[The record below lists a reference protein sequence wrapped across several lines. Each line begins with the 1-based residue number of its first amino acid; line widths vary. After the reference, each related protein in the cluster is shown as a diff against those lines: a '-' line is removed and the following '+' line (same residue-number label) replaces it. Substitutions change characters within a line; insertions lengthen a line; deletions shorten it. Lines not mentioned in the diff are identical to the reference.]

1 MATEGRDDGGEPR
14 HTAAAERKARE
25 VQHRL
30 DRIEEFGRRQD
41 AAHERRRAARTALME
56 RVMSGT
62 PAPTDAPAEPK
73 TRARIQQVALQLFI
87 EQGYDATSL
96 REIAERLGL
105 TKAALYYHFKSKDE
119 IITSLI
125 DDRLDAMDEL
135 LEWARDLPRTLEAR
149 QEIIRRYARELH
161 DQKHHLTMRFMERNP
176 TALKQ
181 TPIAERMR
189 ERVIKIQA
197 LLCDPT
203 DPVEVRLKS
212 SLAIFALH
220 ATWFVL
226 PDADLTDERRQQASL
241 AVALELLQPPANQ

>member
-1 MATEGRDDGGEPR
+1 MSTDRPAEFFKDATR
-14 HTAAAERKARE
+14 ERK
-25 VQHRL
+25 
-30 DRIEEFGRRQD
+30 
-41 AAHERRRAARTALME
+41 RAARAALLE

-62 PAPTDAPAEPK
+62 PELAAPIEPS
-73 TRARIQQVALQLFI
+73 TRLRIQQVALELFT

-96 REIAERLGL
+96 REIAERLGF

-125 DDRLDAMDEL
+125 DDRLESLDRL
-135 LEWARDLPRTLEAR
+135 LEWAQDLPRTLESR
-149 QEIIRRYARELH
+149 QEIIRRYASELH
-161 DQKHHLTMRFMERNP
+161 DQRHHLTMRFMERNP

-181 TPIAERMR
+181 TPIAEKMR

-212 SLAIFALH
+212 SLAIFAIH

-226 PDADLTDERRQQASL
+226 PDPDLTDERRQQASL
-241 AVALELLQPPANQ
+241 AVALEMLQPPSLVSAKPEREETATR